1 MKTAVRGALGLVGG
15 WVGVA
20 AFCVV
25 GNASLEL
32 VAGPTFHRQEYAIAE
47 RLASMK
53 VALCRVGS
61 WFYVPGQRRE
71 LDRALALRADI
82 RDERSLLPER
92 SR

>member
-1 MKTAVRGALGLVGG
+1 MKTVIRGALWLVGS

-32 VAGPTFHRQEYAIAE
+32 LAGPTFHRQEYAIAE

-82 RDERSLLPER
+82 RDERSRFPGR
-92 SR
+92 SK

>member
-1 MKTAVRGALGLVGG
+1 MWFAERSGLWAAG
-15 WVGVA
+15 WRSPV
-20 AFCVV
+20 FCVV

-32 VAGPTFHRQEYAIAE
+32 LAGPTFHRQEYPVAE

-61 WFYVPGQRRE
+61 WFFVPGERRE

-82 RDERSLLPER
+82 RDERSRFPER
-92 SR
+92 SK